1 MLGKQTVGELEIEVI
16 DSVNDYVELMKTI
29 FDFDSIKSFF
39 ANNPNFKMLF
49 DGMNGGKKKKN
60 CEKV

>member
-1 MLGKQTVGELEIEVI
+1 MLGKQTVGGLEIEVI

-39 ANNPNFKMLF
+39 VNNPNFKMLF
-49 DGMNGGKKKKN
+49 DGMNGGKRKKN
-60 CEKV
+60 ISLA